1 MKRVGAREYFRRGLT
16 LVLLTSGLAG
26 IPYWDGLII
35 GILMGAALLFY
46 LLFPRCSPPPK
57 ALTYERIPAVYGP
70 DFIGFFMTSVF
81 IALPFW
87 ARAGNDSYLYEG
99 FLLVHPAAVLTWPLA
114 LLSVYIL
121 VVAAR
126 YASYWILIEENGL
139 TICST
144 KQERFL
150 SFEEIKEVIP
160 YRKGLPK
167 WLKYLTPLMVLTGKY
182 TAAGAVLLA
191 RDTTGMS
198 IKLQDG
204 TSVNIPSEAFEKPFK
219 KILKVLHE
227 HAVPIDPKFS
237 RSYTKK

>member
-1 MKRVGAREYFRRGLT
+1 MTRVGAREYFRRGLT

-46 LLFPRCSPPPK
+46 LLFPRSSPPPK

-81 IALPFW
+81 LALPFW
-87 ARAGNDSYLYEG
+87 ARAGNDGYLYEG

-114 LLSVYIL
+114 LLSIFIL
-121 VVAAR
+121 VIAAN
-126 YASYWILIEENGL
+126 YASYWIVIEAKGL
-139 TICST
+139 TIFSA
-144 KQERFL
+144 KEEKFL
-150 SFEEIKEVIP
+150 PFEQMEEVIP
-160 YRKGLPK
+160 HRKGLPK
-167 WLKYLTPLMVLTGKY
+167 WIRFLTPLMVLTGKY

-198 IKLQDG
+198 IKLKNG
-204 TSVNIPSEAFEKPFK
+204 TAINIPSDAFEKPFK
-219 KILKVLHE
+219 KILKALRAHNIPVNSDLQ
-227 HAVPIDPKFS
+227 
-237 RSYTKK
+237 T